1 MTARETAFKILL
13 DFENSKERLEK
24 LISLRIQNQ
33 PLSNREVKFVYNL
46 CSGVVRNLILFDWKL
61 SVLFKGDY
69 KKALNKFKTVLR
81 LALYELDFLD
91 FIPPH
96 ATVNEYVNLA
106 KSKLDKRLVATINGL
121 LRNYLRHGKNLD
133 PSKEFKYFD
142 TRISIKYSYP
152 EWLIKRWIKLWG
164 EQETLALCQALND
177 RPTFD
182 LRINQYKAKRFY
194 NYFRRT

>member
-91 FIPPH
+91 FIPPPC
-96 ATVNEYVNLA
+96 N
-106 KSKLDKRLVATINGL
+106 SK
-121 LRNYLRHGKNLD
+121 
-133 PSKEFKYFD
+133 
-142 TRISIKYSYP
+142 
-152 EWLIKRWIKLWG
+152 
-164 EQETLALCQALND
+164 
-177 RPTFD
+177 
-182 LRINQYKAKRFY
+182 
-194 NYFRRT
+194 